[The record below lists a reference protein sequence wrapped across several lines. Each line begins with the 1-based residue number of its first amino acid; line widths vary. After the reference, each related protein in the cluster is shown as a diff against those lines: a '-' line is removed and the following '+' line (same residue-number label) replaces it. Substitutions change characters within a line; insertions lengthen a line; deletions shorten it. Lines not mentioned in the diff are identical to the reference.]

1 MARVVVLG
9 AGICGLAGAMMLA
22 RDGHDVTVLERDPAP
37 PPVSPA
43 KAWDSWERDGVKQF
57 RQAHYLQPSGR
68 AVLEKELPDVC
79 DAMLAAG
86 AVVFNPLM
94 LMPPWITDRA
104 PRDGDLRYPTITG
117 RRPTLELAVAL
128 AAEADPRVEVRRG
141 TAVEALLTA
150 PGDGTVHVTGV
161 RTEDGEELAADVVV
175 DALGRRSPSS
185 AWLAAAGAEPLHEE
199 AEDLGFVYYSRFF
212 RGDVLPQPRGPLLT
226 HLESFSLL
234 TLPGDSG
241 TWSITVVADGGDRPL
256 KRVRD
261 EERWNA
267 VVAACP
273 LAAPWLEGEPAT
285 EVLAMGGILDR
296 HRRVMVDGRP
306 VATGIALLADACAS
320 TNPSLGR
327 GMGLGLSHARA
338 LRDVLREDAGDPLD
352 FAAAWDAATEAE
364 LMPWYRD
371 TVREDTARMAQ
382 IRAVRD
388 ATEPPAPGG
397 REDAVFAALPFAAIQ
412 DPDLFRVMLAHRCC
426 IGPPTAV
433 LDDPDLAERVLELAA
448 AAEAPPPLGP
458 DREELLAMLA

>member
-1 MARVVVLG
+1 MAKVIVLG
-9 AGICGLAGAMMLA
+9 AGICGLAGALMLT
-22 RDGHDVTVLERDPAP
+22 RDGHVVTVLERDPAP
-37 PPVSPA
+37 PPVSPEA
-43 KAWDSWERDGVKQF
+43 AWDSWDRGGVKQF

-68 AVLEKELPDVC
+68 AVLEQELPDVC
-79 DAMLAAG
+79 DALLAAG

-104 PRDGDLRYPTITG
+104 PRDGDLRFPTITG

-128 AAEADPRVEVRRG
+128 AAEAEPRLEVRRG
-141 TAVEALLTA
+141 TTVDALLSA
-150 PGDGTVHVTGV
+150 PGDDIVHVTGV
-161 RTEDGEELAADVVV
+161 RTEDGEELTADLVV

-185 AWLAAAGAEPLHEE
+185 AWLAAAGADPLHEE
-199 AEDLGFVYYSRFF
+199 AEDLGFVYYTRFF
-212 RGDVLPQPRGPLLT
+212 RGEGLPQPRGPLLQ

-241 TWSITVVADGGDRPL
+241 TWSVTVVADGGDRQL

-261 EERWNA
+261 TDRWNA

-285 EVLAMGGILDR
+285 DVLAMGGILDR

-327 GMGLGLSHARA
+327 GMGLGLTHARA
-338 LRDVLREDAGDPLD
+338 LRDVLREHSGDPRDL
-352 FAAAWDAATEAE
+352 AAAWDAATEAE
-364 LMPWYRD
+364 LMPWYRE

-382 IRAVRD
+382 IRAARD
-388 ATEPPAPGG
+388 GAEPPAPAG
-397 REDAVFAALPFAAIQ
+397 REDAVFAALTVAGIQ
-412 DPDLFRVMLAHRCC
+412 DPDLFRLLLAQRAC

-448 AAEAPPPLGP
+448 AAEPRPPLGP
-458 DREELLAMLA
+458 NREELLALLA